1 VAGVDRYT
9 VPIRVLY
16 AKQMIGYMTAIA
28 MGRRGFDLSGDL
40 HIESDPL
47 LGMIN
52 PLGDLLAFTVLVT
65 AGTAI

>member
-1 VAGVDRYT
+1 
-9 VPIRVLY
+9 
-16 AKQMIGYMTAIA
+16 MIGYMTAIA